1 MYCQVFVSRH
11 FIDLEM
17 FEINKEGDLVAFL
30 WRNVVLRWIWIRL
43 RLWIRLWAWVRVNR
57 IWVWV
62 RIRRWVNLTL
72 FIQRRI
78 ERLTNLNDVKNEF
91 IRAVVTVYI

>member
-1 MYCQVFVSRH
+1 
-11 FIDLEM
+11 M

-30 WRNVVLRWIWIRL
+30 WRNVVMRWIWIRL
-43 RLWIRLWAWVRVNR
+43 RLWIRVNR
-57 IWVWV
+57 IWVWG